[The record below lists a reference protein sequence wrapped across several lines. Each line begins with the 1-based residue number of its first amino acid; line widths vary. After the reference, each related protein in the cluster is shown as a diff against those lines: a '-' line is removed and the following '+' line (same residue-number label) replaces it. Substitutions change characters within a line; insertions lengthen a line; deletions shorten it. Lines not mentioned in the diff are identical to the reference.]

1 MRRNRRLTKRYSSLY
16 TYTACAAGFLM
27 TLLVVTMIYYFVDS
41 KCNQL
46 SQSIGREKNRLAQLE
61 KERKR
66 EQARWEQMK
75 TPGLD
80 EALRRHGLAMTVA
93 RPEQI
98 VRIDADGK
106 VVPGQISVATIMQN
120 RNAAARIAAAN
131 NKPKRT
137 GTGATTRRR

>member
-1 MRRNRRLTKRYSSLY
+1 MRRNRKLTKRYSSLY

-27 TLLVVTMIYYFVDS
+27 TLLIVMMVYYFVDS

-93 RPEQI
+93 RPEQV
-98 VRIDADGK
+98 VRIDASGK

-120 RNAAARIAAAN
+120 RTAAAARIAAAN
-131 NKPKRT
+131 KPKRT
-137 GTGATTRRR
+137 AAATRRR